1 MKQTKK
7 LLSVL
12 LCLAL
17 VFCLAVPAAFAE
29 DPTYTLTINSKTPNH
44 DYQAYRVFSG
54 ELAADPSDAGVDTL
68 INIDWGTGVKDTTAL
83 LNAVKAITVNG
94 DTPFKDCDDAAAVAD
109 VLAAENATAVTDA
122 FADVVARYL
131 ADSPTGTGTTAA
143 TATGNV
149 YPATI
154 PGLPAG
160 YYLVK
165 EAAFTGDEG
174 DNNSYTKFILQLVK
188 DKTVSAKADVPTLDK
203 QVKDKGDTAATPA
216 DGTNVSVGD
225 TVTYTLTS
233 KVPDMNGYNKYFFV
247 VSDTLSA
254 GLTLDASSVVVKM
267 DGTPLTKDTDYTVS
281 TTPAVPTAGQAT
293 TLEIVF
299 KNFIQYNTAE
309 YIGDAIEI
317 TYNATVNENAATG
330 ATGTSNSAKLTFS
343 NDPNFNY
350 EGTTAD
356 PDKPDDDEPVS
367 ETPDTIANV
376 YTAQLQINKVDVNGL
391 PLRGADFTITRQ
403 DGGDMGTI
411 GVITNNIMHADDHSL
426 THEYYLLKN
435 GAYTREHPTAETSE
449 YYQSQSM
456 DYGVANKNE
465 NWIDQSEGNAITG
478 MVGDDGELTFAGL
491 KAGTYII
498 SETTTPTNYNTID
511 DITLVLNFAPPA
523 TVTTGTEKGTWSGTY
538 KVGNGAPQTLTV
550 DSNTGVISLD
560 IENRSGA
567 ELPATGGMGTTLFVC
582 GGACLMLAALVV
594 LAVRSASKKND
605 RHHFKA

>member
-17 VFCLAVPAAFAE
+17 VFCLAVPAAFAA

-54 ELAADPSDAGVDTL
+54 ELAADPSDAGVNTL
-68 INIDWGTGVKDTTAL
+68 INIDWGTGVKETTAL

-94 DTPFKDCDDAAAVAD
+94 DTPFQDCDDAAAVAD

-143 TATGNV
+143 TATGND

-188 DKTVSAKADVPTLDK
+188 DKTVNAKADVPTLDK

-216 DGTNVSVGD
+216 DSTNVSVGD

-233 KVPDMNGYNKYFFV
+233 RVPNMDGYNKYFFV

-254 GLTLDASSVVVKM
+254 GLTPNVNSIAVKLN
-267 DGTPLTKDTDYTVS
+267 GTTLTKDTHYTVS

-299 KNFIQYNTAE
+299 KNFIQYNTTAN
-309 YIGDAIEI
+309 IGKAIEI
-317 TYNATVNENAATG
+317 TYDATVDQYASAG
-330 ATGTSNSAKLTFS
+330 ATGTTNNAKLTFS
-343 NDPNFNY
+343 NDPNYTYVGDSN
-350 EGTTAD
+350 
-356 PDKPDDDEPVS
+356 DKPGIDEPVS
-367 ETPDTIANV
+367 ETPSTIANV
-376 YTAQLQINKVDVNGL
+376 YTAQLQINKVNVENF
-391 PLRGADFTITRQ
+391 PLTGAEFTLT
-403 DGGDMGTI
+403 GD
-411 GVITNNIMHADDHSL
+411 GVITTGVTASNTFTSNASG
-426 THEYYLLKN
+426 TYYKLKS
-435 GAYTREHPTAETSE
+435 GAYTTTAPNGVNNDLYESTTQKYTRTPGTTSWITKVQDTDVAGE
-449 YYQSQSM
+449 VGA
-456 DYGVANKNE
+456 DGV
-465 NWIDQSEGNAITG
+465 
-478 MVGDDGELTFAGL
+478 VTFAGL
-491 KAGTYII
+491 GAGTYILK
-498 SETTTPTNYNTID
+498 ETKTPANYNTID
-511 DITLVLNFAPPA
+511 DITLVLNFTPPA

-538 KVGNGAPQTLTV
+538 KVGDGAPQTLTV

>member
-17 VFCLAVPAAFAE
+17 VFCLAVPAAFAA

-68 INIDWGTGVKDTTAL
+68 INIDWGAGVKDTTAL

-143 TATGNV
+143 AATGND

-188 DKTVSAKADVPTLDK
+188 DKTVNAKADVPTLDK

-216 DGTNVSVGD
+216 DSTNVSVGD

-233 KVPDMNGYNKYFFV
+233 RVPDMNGYNKYFFV

-254 GLTLDASSVVVKM
+254 GLTPNVNSIAVKLN
-267 DGTPLTKDTDYTVS
+267 GTALTKDTDYTVS

-299 KNFIQYNTAE
+299 KNFIQYNTTTN
-309 YIGDAIEI
+309 IGKAIEI
-317 TYNATVNENAATG
+317 TYDATVDQYAAAG
-330 ATGTSNSAKLTFS
+330 ATGTSNNAKLTFS
-343 NDPNFNY
+343 NDPNY
-350 EGTTAD
+350 TYVGDPAD
-356 PDKPDDDEPVS
+356 GDKPATGEPVS
-367 ETPDTIANV
+367 ETPSTIANV
-376 YTAQLQINKVDVNGL
+376 YTAQLQINKVNVENF
-391 PLRGADFTITRQ
+391 PLTGAAFTLT
-403 DGGDMGTI
+403 GD
-411 GVITNNIMHADDHSL
+411 GVITTGVTASNTFTPDASG
-426 THEYYLLKN
+426 TYYKLN
-435 GAYTREHPTAETSE
+435 SGAYTTTAPDGSNDDLYESTTQKYTRTPGTTSWITKAQGTDVAGE
-449 YYQSQSM
+449 VGA
-456 DYGVANKNE
+456 DGVVTF
-465 NWIDQSEGNAITG
+465 TG
-478 MVGDDGELTFAGL
+478 LG
-491 KAGTYII
+491 AGTYILK
-498 SETTTPTNYNTID
+498 ETETPANYNTID
-511 DITLVLNFAPPA
+511 DITLVLNFTPPA

>member
-17 VFCLAVPAAFAE
+17 VFCLAVPAAFA
-29 DPTYTLTINSKTPNH
+29 DDTYTLTINSKTPNH

-54 ELAADPSDAGVDTL
+54 ELATDPSGTGAATL
-68 INIDWGTGVKDTTAL
+68 VNIDWGSGVKDTAAL
-83 LNAVKAITVNG
+83 LNAVKAITVNS
-94 DTPFKDCDDAAAVAD
+94 DTPFEACVDAAAVAE
-109 VLAAENATAVTDA
+109 VLATENTTAVTDA
-122 FADVVARYL
+122 FADVVAQYL
-131 ADSPTGTGTTAA
+131 ADSATGTGTTAA
-143 TATGNV
+143 TATGDV

-154 PGLPAG
+154 SGLPAG

-233 KVPDMNGYNKYFFV
+233 RVPDMDGYNKYFFV

-254 GLTLDASSVVVKM
+254 GLTLDASSVEVKM
-267 DGTPLTKDTDYTVS
+267 DGTALTKDTDYTVTSATDSPS
-281 TTPAVPTAGQAT
+281 TGQT

-299 KNFIQYNTAE
+299 KNFIQYNTAA
-309 YIGDAIEI
+309 YRDKAIEI
-317 TYNATVNENAATG
+317 TYDATVNENAAAG
-330 ATGTSNSAKLTFS
+330 AAGTSNSAKLTFS

-350 EGTTAD
+350 DGTTAD

-367 ETPDTIANV
+367 ETPSTIANV

-391 PLRGADFTITRQ
+391 PLKGAGFTITRQ
-403 DGGDMGTI
+403 GGGDMGTI

-498 SETTTPTNYNTID
+498 SETTTPANYNTID
-511 DITLVLNFAPPA
+511 DITLVLNFTPPA

-538 KVGNGAPQTLTV
+538 KVGDGAPQTLTV

>member
-17 VFCLAVPAAFAE
+17 VFCLAVPAAFAA

-54 ELAADPSDAGVDTL
+54 ELAADPSDADVNTL
-68 INIDWGTGVKDTTAL
+68 INIDWGTGVKETTAL

-143 TATGNV
+143 AATGND

-154 PGLPAG
+154 SGLPAG

-188 DKTVSAKADVPTLDK
+188 DKTVNAKADVPTLDK

-216 DGTNVSVGD
+216 DSTNVSVGD

-233 KVPDMNGYNKYFFV
+233 RVPNMDGYNKYFFV

-254 GLTLDASSVVVKM
+254 GLTPNVNSIAVKLN
-267 DGTPLTKDTDYTVS
+267 GTTLTKDTHYTVS

-299 KNFIQYNTAE
+299 KNFIQYNTTAN
-309 YIGDAIEI
+309 IGKAIEI
-317 TYNATVNENAATG
+317 TYDATVDQYASAG
-330 ATGTSNSAKLTFS
+330 ATGTTNNAKLTFS
-343 NDPNFNY
+343 NDPNY
-350 EGTTAD
+350 TYVGD
-356 PDKPDDDEPVS
+356 PNDKPGIDEPVS
-367 ETPDTIANV
+367 ETPSTIANV
-376 YTAQLQINKVDVNGL
+376 YTAQLQINKVNVENF
-391 PLRGADFTITRQ
+391 PLTGAAFTLT
-403 DGGDMGTI
+403 GD
-411 GVITNNIMHADDHSL
+411 GVITTGVTASNTFTSDASG
-426 THEYYLLKN
+426 TYYKLKS
-435 GAYTREHPTAETSE
+435 GAYTTTAPT
-449 YYQSQSM
+449 
-456 DYGVANKNE
+456 GVNNDLYESTTQKYTRTPGTPS
-465 NWIDQSEGNAITG
+465 WITKVQDTDVAGEVGADGVVTFTG
-478 MVGDDGELTFAGL
+478 LG
-491 KAGTYII
+491 AGTYILK
-498 SETTTPTNYNTID
+498 ETKTPANYNTID
-511 DITLVLNFAPPA
+511 DITLVLNFTPPA

-538 KVGNGAPQTLTV
+538 KVGDGAPQTLTV
-550 DSNTGVISLD
+550 DPNTGVISLD